1 MEKTQESRTSYAKL
15 FLTFAKIGVTT
26 FGGGYAMLPM
36 LQREIVTNNGW
47 CTDTDLLDYFAVGQ
61 CTPGIIAINTATF
74 IGYKQ
79 RGILGGIVATLGMVF
94 PSIVII
100 TIIFS
105 ILEAFQENHYVQS
118 ALKGIQTAVC
128 ALITLS
134 VIKLA
139 KKSIVDILTLV
150 ICLVT
155 LACMILFSVSPVVF
169 IIAGAVLGIVF
180 STLKNRK
187 EGGNDPA

>member
-1 MEKTQESRTSYAKL
+1 MSENKGNRTTYAKL
-15 FLTFAKIGVTT
+15 FTTFAKIGVTT

-36 LQREIVTNNGW
+36 LQREIVINNGW

-79 RGILGGIVATLGMVF
+79 RGIAGGIVATLGMVF

-100 TIIFS
+100 TIVFS
-105 ILEAFQENHYVQS
+105 ILEAFQENFYVQS

-139 KKSIVDILTLV
+139 KKSIVDIPTLI
-150 ICLVT
+150 ICIAT
-155 LACMILFSVSPVVF
+155 LLGMILFSISPVLF
-169 IIAGAVLGIVF
+169 IIAGAVLGIAI
-180 STLKNRK
+180 SIIKTKK
-187 EGGNDPA
+187 EDVNDSV